1 MTEVNA
7 DQEPGETDSG
17 HGGGS
22 SGGTCRPCRAAQ
34 HAASD
39 CADANK
45 PMIARR
51 CVCRHG
57 RDSNPAP
64 YWTGEQR

>member
-1 MTEVNA
+1 MNEANA
-7 DQEPGETDSG
+7 DQKPVEETDKNS
-17 HGGGS
+17 GGS
-22 SGGTCRPCRAAQ
+22 SGGTCWPCRTAQ

-39 CADANK
+39 CADADK

-57 RDSNPAP
+57 RDSDPAP
-64 YWTGEQR
+64 YWTGERR